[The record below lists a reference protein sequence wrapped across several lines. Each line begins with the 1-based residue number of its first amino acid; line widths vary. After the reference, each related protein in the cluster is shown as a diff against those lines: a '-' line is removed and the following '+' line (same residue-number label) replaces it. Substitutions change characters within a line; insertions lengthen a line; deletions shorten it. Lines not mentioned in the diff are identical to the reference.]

1 MTTTKT
7 QNPKNAQDL
16 ARWTLN
22 QMRKIETD
30 KAIPSI
36 DLEAGKNSPEMQKR
50 LDDSFEA
57 NFTLVTGKSEIE
69 NFLGDDTGGS
79 VKAMIIIGWS
89 DWDGA
94 MNLWELTE
102 QIAEV
107 EGIQVKREVETS
119 FGEFSW
125 NVITFHKNRGVNT
138 FSITDGF
145 RIAR

>member
-1 MTTTKT
+1 MTTTKV

-16 ARWTLN
+16 ARWSFN
-22 QMRKIETD
+22 QMRKIETE
-30 KAIPSI
+30 KAIPCI
-36 DLEAGKNSPEMQKR
+36 GFEKADHPAIWQKR

-57 NFTLVTGKSEIE
+57 NFHLVTGKSEIE

-125 NVITFHKNRGVNT
+125 NVITFHKNR
-138 FSITDGF
+138 
-145 RIAR
+145 